1 MAGSVRPH
9 SFPGGSLFSSI
20 GCLFM
25 RNKGCVRE
33 CRTGELTPAWSHAMN
48 LQNQRVNRI
57 WQGLLSLCYDGRRES
72 ALFLPVGWTGAKKG
86 EGNVTIRIVIADDHK
101 VVRQGLRLFLH
112 VDPELAVVGEAG
124 NGAEALALARE
135 LRPDVVL
142 MDVLMPVMDGIAAT
156 EAIRRELPDTEVL
169 ALTSVLG
176 DSPVIEVMR
185 AGAIGYLLK
194 DVDGDEL
201 CRAIHAAAA
210 GKVQLAPEA
219 AAFLLR
225 ELRTTDQVEPLTA
238 RETEVLRLLGQGQSN
253 REIAR
258 SLHLK
263 EETVKTHVSKILSK
277 LGVRS
282 RTQAAIYALRSGLLT
297 HK

>member
-1 MAGSVRPH
+1 
-9 SFPGGSLFSSI
+9 
-20 GCLFM
+20 
-25 RNKGCVRE
+25 
-33 CRTGELTPAWSHAMN
+33 
-48 LQNQRVNRI
+48 
-57 WQGLLSLCYDGRRES
+57 
-72 ALFLPVGWTGAKKG
+72 
-86 EGNVTIRIVIADDHK
+86 VTIRIVIADDHK